1 MTAEGVVAV
10 VSGLDFLKNPSKVA
24 IPPVCVITGDENFFR
39 QEAFNTLR
47 SVILSDQDTA
57 FCLSRFEGNEVSFS
71 DVLRETAMIA
81 LFGSGKR
88 LVVIDQAD
96 PFISQYKEKIDDYI
110 QNPNKAG
117 ILLLQPLSFP
127 SNLKLYKRI
136 SDLGLIIECKGL
148 PPRSIPS
155 WLVEWERE
163 HSRIQLSRESS
174 EVIVDLVGNDLG
186 MLNQEVHR
194 LALLTPDNKIDVNL
208 IREQVGSWKQEKVWN
223 LIDVALEG
231 KTSEALQQLEKL
243 LLAGESPIGIL
254 AQLGF
259 TLRKL
264 SAVNQVLINSEEE
277 PDAPKPNVNAIL
289 DQVGVRSFLHAKT
302 QRQLKKLGVKR
313 GRRLIQR
320 LLETDLD
327 LKGASR
333 SDPRLILEKF
343 IVQISHPQ
351 VK

>member
-1 MTAEGVVAV
+1 MQG
-10 VSGLDFLKNPSKVA
+10 
-24 IPPVCVITGDENFFR
+24 
-39 QEAFNTLR
+39 
-47 SVILSDQDTA
+47 
-57 FCLSRFEGNEVSFS
+57 
-71 DVLRETAMIA
+71 IA
-81 LFGSGKR
+81 
-88 LVVIDQAD
+88 A
-96 PFISQYKEKIDDYI
+96 
-110 QNPNKAG
+110 A
-117 ILLLQPLSFP
+117 
-127 SNLKLYKRI
+127 
-136 SDLGLIIECKGL
+136 
-148 PPRSIPS
+148 
-155 WLVEWERE
+155 E

-174 EVIVDLVGNDLG
+174 EIIVDLVGNDLG
-186 MLNQEVHR
+186 MLDQEVHR

-243 LLAGESPIGIL
+243 LLAGEAPIGIL

-264 SAVNQVLINSEEE
+264 SAVNQILINSEEA
-277 PDAPKPNVNAIL
+277 PDAPKPNINAIL

-302 QRQLKKLGVKR
+302 QGQLKKLGAIR

-333 SDPRLILEKF
+333 FDPRLILEKF